1 MPKDKKDFLAGIF
14 EKVKQAENNKK
25 DVKPKKKVIIKKPI
39 IDDENDDKENSKEI
53 KQVEQEHNQVPIE
66 SLIKYLVQ
74 KEQAENKPKPK
85 RKITPEHREKLIKQL
100 EKGRITSM
108 EKRKKKDIKL
118 EEVKTEEPKYLEL
131 ERDNKQDVKESKETE
146 SPKQVQQQA
155 PTVQP
160 TAQPAQQQSPPIQPS
175 AQPAQQQL
183 PPIQPSAPLQPARFT
198 YIKKN
203 TSLFN
208 AF

>member
-1 MPKDKKDFLAGIF
+1 M
-14 EKVKQAENNKK
+14 
-25 DVKPKKKVIIKKPI
+25 
-39 IDDENDDKENSKEI
+39 
-53 KQVEQEHNQVPIE
+53 EQEHNQVPIE

-160 TAQPAQQQSPPIQPS
+160 TAQPAQQQ
-175 AQPAQQQL
+175 L